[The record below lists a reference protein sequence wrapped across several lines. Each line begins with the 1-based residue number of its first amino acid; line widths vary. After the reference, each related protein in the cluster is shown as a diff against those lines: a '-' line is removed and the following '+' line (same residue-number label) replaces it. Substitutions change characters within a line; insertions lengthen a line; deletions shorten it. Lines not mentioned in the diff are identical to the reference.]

1 MAPFSEQDSASYVSK
16 ILFLK
21 NNKSPT
27 NCYNELK
34 KTKTKNLTYLK
45 KLNAFV
51 GLFQK
56 SSNYDTLKNLSD
68 IFLVDEDIEV
78 KIFIPREG
86 KIVTKSQVIPW
97 GIKKV
102 EADKFWHISQGE
114 TVKVAVI
121 DTGIAY
127 DHPDLK
133 ENVAGG
139 VNILEKQKPPYDD
152 NGHGTH
158 VAGIIGAVNN
168 QSGIVGIAPRTNLY
182 SVKTF
187 NKDGTAKLSNII
199 KAIDWS
205 IENEMDILNM
215 SFGFNEPSPT
225 FKEAIKRA
233 YEAGVL
239 MVAASGN
246 RGTRGLIEYPAQFDE
261 TIGISSINEN
271 DEISD
276 FSAIGPQ
283 VTLTAPGEN
292 IISTWLNKSFRELSG
307 TSMAVAHVSGVAALI
322 INKSPLISSTELAYI
337 LKQSAK
343 KINNINPQAQGAGIV
358 NANILEKESY

>member
-1 MAPFSEQDSASYVSK
+1 MG
-16 ILFLK
+16 
-21 NNKSPT
+21 N
-27 NCYNELK
+27 
-34 KTKTKNLTYLK
+34 
-45 KLNAFV
+45 
-51 GLFQK
+51 
-56 SSNYDTLKNLSD
+56 
-68 IFLVDEDIEV
+68 
-78 KIFIPREG
+78 
-86 KIVTKSQVIPW
+86 
-97 GIKKV
+97 KKV

-271 DEISD
+271 DKISD

-343 KINNINPQAQGAGIV
+343 K
-358 NANILEKESY
+358 